1 MANLALTLRESADE
15 IASLWCDPSA
25 DLESTQDLD
34 VGALDDASLLD
45 SVARLQHHITL
56 AQSLAATLAGEIQA
70 RSSRDLGHSGLAARN
85 GFSSPE
91 KLIQKITRSTKAEA
105 IALTQAGRLMR
116 DAALGPIALPIVTGE
131 LDDAGCPVPVID
143 DEGLPVIE
151 LVEMNPTP
159 WLVPVA
165 RAVAAGELSAA
176 SAAAIR
182 RGLGDLADEASR
194 SDAGSGEAAGQSSRV
209 SVADLLAA
217 AQKLVELADRLDA
230 DQLFKRARQL
240 RDEVD
245 AEGVAERERRLHD
258 GRYLRI
264 WQRPDGAVVG
274 SFAYGPE
281 DGALLLAAA
290 NAAMSPRRGGPR
302 FVDPEA
308 RAAARALVDDPRTN
322 DQLQADAFMAAIRL
336 AVDADPN
343 RNFGH
348 NRPAVKVIV
357 FKDAVDPEGVA
368 ETPGALELPGT
379 REPADA
385 VENEGTPAAAGSSV
399 RKGFGRIEGTH
410 EAVSLGTIERHLC
423 DSGAVGMSFT
433 GDGKALDLGR
443 ESRLFS
449 RKQREVMAV
458 RDGRCIG
465 SDDCAVPPAM
475 CEAHHLDPWSENGRT
490 DVDDGVL
497 LCRFHHLNFHN
508 NGYRIVRK
516 GGVYWLIPPPEVDPQ
531 QVPVRLYSNNPDFAA
546 RATG

>member
-15 IASLWCDPSA
+15 IASFWCDPGA
-25 DLESTQDLD
+25 DAETTQDLD
-34 VGALDDASLLD
+34 VSALDDELLLD
-45 SVARLQHHITL
+45 SVARLQDHITL

-85 GFSSPE
+85 GFPSPE
-91 KLIQKITRSTKAEA
+91 KLIQKLTRSTKAEA

-116 DAALGPIALPIVTGE
+116 DGALEPVALPVVTGE

-143 DEGLPVIE
+143 DDGLPVIE
-151 LVEMNPTP
+151 LVEVNPTP

-182 RGLGDLADEASR
+182 RGLGDLS
-194 SDAGSGEAAGQSSRV
+194 SDV
-209 SVADLLAA
+209 SVEDLLRAA
-217 AQKLVELADRLDA
+217 EELVQSAHQLDA

-258 GRYLRI
+258 GRYFKI

-308 RAAARALVDDPRTN
+308 RAAVRALVDDPRTN

-336 AVDADPN
+336 ALDADPN
-343 RNFGH
+343 QIFGH

-357 FKDAVDPEGVA
+357 FKDA
-368 ETPGALELPGT
+368 LEKT
-379 REPADA
+379 ISSEPADVQEPEGELRTERARA
-385 VENEGTPAAAGSSV
+385 VAARS
-399 RKGFGRIEGTH
+399 RRRGFGRIEGTH
-410 EAVSLGTIERHLC
+410 EAVSLETIERHLC

-458 RDGRCIG
+458 RDGGCIG
-465 SDDCAVPPAM
+465 SDDCAVPPSM

-508 NGYRIVRK
+508 NGYRIVRED
-516 GGVYWLIPPPEVDPQ
+516 GTYWLIPPPDVDPQ
-531 QVPVRLYSNNPDFAA
+531 QIPVRLHSNNPDFAS

>member
-1 MANLALTLRESADE
+1 MFSPWENSHMANLALTLRESADE
-15 IASLWCDPSA
+15 IASFWCDPSA
-25 DLESTQDLD
+25 SPAATQDLD
-34 VGALDDASLLD
+34 VSALDDASLLD
-45 SVARLQHHITL
+45 SVARLQDHITL

-70 RSSRDLGHSGLAARN
+70 RSSRDLGHDGLAARN

-116 DAALGPIALPIVTGE
+116 DGALQPVALPVVTGE
-131 LDDAGCPVPVID
+131 LDDAGCPVPLID
-143 DEGLPVIE
+143 DDGAPVLE
-151 LVEMNPTP
+151 LVEVNPTP

-165 RAVAAGELSAA
+165 RAVAAGEISAA

-182 RGLGDLADEASR
+182 RGLGDLAGEASR
-194 SDAGSGEAAGQSSRV
+194 GDTGSGEAAGQSSGV

-217 AQKLVELADRLDA
+217 AQRLVELADRLDA

-258 GRYLRI
+258 GRYFKI

-281 DGALLLAAA
+281 DGALLIAAA

-308 RAAARALVDDPRTN
+308 QAAARALIDDPRTN

-343 RNFGH
+343 RIFGH

-357 FKDAVDPEGVA
+357 FKDALYPEGDT
-368 ETPGALELPGT
+368 ETAGT
-379 REPADA
+379 RAEASP
-385 VENEGTPAAAGSSV
+385 TAASDG
-399 RKGFGRIEGTH
+399 RRGFGRIEGTH
-410 EAVSLGTIERHLC
+410 EAVSLETIERHLC
-423 DSGAVGMSFT
+423 DSGAVGMTFT

-458 RDGRCIG
+458 RDGGCVG
-465 SDDCAVPPAM
+465 SADCAVPPAM

-490 DVDDGVL
+490 DVADGVL
-497 LCRFHHLNFHN
+497 LCRFHHMNFHN
-508 NGYRIVRK
+508 NGYRIVREN
-516 GGVYWLIPPPEVDPQ
+516 GTYWLIPPPDVDPQ
-531 QVPVRLYSNNPDFAA
+531 QMPARLHSNNPDFAA
-546 RATG
+546 HATG